1 MQSLISPE
9 NSWALWS
16 ILIGIAALSIWLEQ
30 TYQWA
35 AKVTG
40 AIIGLVIA
48 MVLANLRIIPTDAPT
63 YDVVW
68 GYVVPLAIPLLLFQA
83 NIRKIWRESGRIMA
97 MFLLSSVG
105 TVVGVF
111 ISFFALRN
119 AIPE

>member
-83 NIRKIWRESGRIMA
+83 NIRKFGGKRTHYGHKFMLCRNCSRCIH
-97 MFLLSSVG
+97 
-105 TVVGVF
+105 F
-111 ISFFALRN
+111 IFCPS
-119 AIPE
+119 